1 MSGIRV
7 GDVVTLTVSDKY
19 GRVLPPWPYRL
30 QGFEFRVVEKRI
42 GMNFEFRACETI
54 VSRGRFTPLQNAD
67 GSFTH
72 EWANK
77 SLSERTLVEI
87 DAPWPVAVKRADET
101 AAAIEDEFGA
111 VGSVSKN
118 EGSST

>member
-7 GDVVTLTVSDKY
+7 GDLVTLTVSDKY

-30 QGFEFRVVEKRI
+30 DGFDFRVGGPGQPTTV
-42 GMNFEFRACETI
+42 C
-54 VSRGRFTPLQNAD
+54 RGRFQPLQNAA
-67 GSFTH
+67 GSFKMVWPSGYH
-72 EWANK
+72 HGD
-77 SLSERTLVEI
+77 LIERTLVEI
-87 DAPWPVAVKRADET
+87 DAPWPVAVKREDEAT
-101 AAAIEDEFGA
+101 AAIEDEFGA